1 MSARAIEWQ
10 FGSRQGFE
18 GEREHAAV
26 HSGRRAEGIGGWSQ
40 VAVQLV
46 VYILASGVMLV
57 RAGRLARSQRRR
69 ASEAWLTLGCILLC
83 LCVLRTLGV
92 HTFLTEAARELAQSL
107 GMYEMRRS
115 GQTLLIAGTALA
127 AVIGAGWVFV
137 RARFSPLSV
146 TLGCFALLVAWIGA
160 REVSL
165 HAVDQVLGSDWLG
178 QSLGAWGEVL
188 LLAIMTA
195 CAAADTKP
203 THRADGRYGMR
214 QAESGAQRRNFVRWI
229 GTFLTVL
236 AMSGGLAGVSKSIEA
251 TPGWLP
257 VSPSQTTPNLTGGTM
272 LWWEAE
278 NATGETFGNPWD
290 FRPTTPEQQN
300 ALSGGN
306 WLQTAK
312 GSGVTARWKLR
323 VPNAGTYRLWTRKF
337 YKHGPFRYRFGSQEW
352 THVGRDVELT
362 DEVVVREKVVA
373 NWVDLGL
380 VTLPA
385 GDIDFDVV
393 GDVGISAI
401 AFDCWVL
408 DGSGDFKP
416 SGKQRPPE
424 AIDAMAPPPIGA
436 ANIRFD
442 QQDFLWWEAEDADAE
457 TFGNP
462 PGFRAED
469 PKVKELL
476 SGGDWLQ
483 TGKGSTARAS
493 WSVDVTRPGT
503 YTFWA
508 RKFWKH
514 GPFRYR
520 WNYGQWVSIG
530 RDVDLAD
537 SVPLWRGVE
546 VNWVLLGAVDLPMGP
561 NKLEIEGQSDATAM
575 AFDCFLLTQKSFAPR
590 GKLKP
595 GEGYNVNEPGW
606 FAWEPE
612 RDTGGEKAL
621 DLRFL
626 NQKRAGDDGFV
637 VRRGDEF
644 AFEKTGE
651 PVRFWGVGANAATN
665 DKEGV
670 KRLAKL
676 LASLGVNAVRT
687 HRFIADRSGDDPFQI
702 DERYLDQLHY
712 FVAAMAEEGIFT
724 DISFYYPIWMR
735 TKPSDD
741 LPGYKVGQQPFGLLF
756 WDERMQSLWKTWA
769 RELLTRPNPYT
780 GKSLAEDPAVAIVEI
795 INEDSLF
802 FWTFDPEKR
811 IPPDAM
817 KLLEMQFGNWAS
829 ERYGSIGKALDTW
842 GRNPHP
848 ASPDVPS
855 GGRLGLYQVGFLGG
869 ANWAVTQRNT
879 ARARDQLEFMA
890 RLQRGF
896 YQTATDYLR
905 NDLGVRCAIQASNWK
920 TADDRVLSE
929 VERWT
934 YEPAGV
940 IGRNA
945 YFGGPH
951 EGEASSYSLR
961 KGQTYS
967 DRTGLRGDGA
977 PATIAFE
984 VSHAGYPQ
992 IVTEYGYPMPNAYR
1006 AEGAFLAAVY
1016 GSLHGT
1022 DGIFHFAMDGTGWD
1036 QQEQKFSLA
1045 TPVTLGQFPAL
1056 SLAYR
1061 QGYIEQGDVAFSQRV
1076 SLEDLFASKGTAVWQ
1091 SPNLDAFRATDVK
1104 PGTPEVIADPT
1115 ALVEGRAIID
1125 VAGDGEHDA
1134 EANGPKAPASSAATG
1149 TASDRTRAR
1158 AGALAS
1164 NTHQIRWDTHT
1175 GVVRVDTPCAQGV
1188 CGFLGEAGLQE
1199 TTDFVFDIKNEYAS
1213 VMIVSLDGK
1222 PLAESGRA
1230 LLQIV
1235 STEKNAGW
1243 NDSGGAKREI
1253 LDVGSPPVM
1262 VKEIDGV
1269 VHGRGR
1275 RWEVNLLSAA
1285 GRAEPSK
1292 RPEPAGNTGFRLD
1305 PHCLWYELKATP

>member
-1 MSARAIEWQ
+1 MIGPDVLAYIMAITAALTRGGLLART
-10 FGSRQGFE
+10 R
-18 GEREHAAV
+18 R
-26 HSGRRAEGIGGWSQ
+26 RRAAEIWITLGCALLCMCVLRSMEVHTYLTDAARQ
-40 VAVQLV
+40 
-46 VYILASGVMLV
+46 
-57 RAGRLARSQRRR
+57 LARS
-69 ASEAWLTLGCILLC
+69 A
-83 LCVLRTLGV
+83 GV
-92 HTFLTEAARELAQSL
+92 
-107 GMYEMRRS
+107 YEMRK
-115 GQTLLIAGTALA
+115 
-127 AVIGAGWVFV
+127 GAQ
-137 RARFSPLSV
+137 
-146 TLGCFALLVAWIGA
+146 ALLVAGTAMMALVAAVWLFIKAGATLLNIGLVVFVLLLGWIGA

-165 HAVDQVLGSDWLG
+165 HDVDHTLGATWMG
-178 QSLGAWGEVL
+178 QSVGAWGEVM
-188 LLAIMTA
+188 LLATMGA
-195 CAAADTKP
+195 CAAADRKRDVTP
-203 THRADGRYGMR
+203 TRRSAMR
-214 QAESGAQRRNFVRWI
+214 DFRIKWTRSRPIVWI
-229 GTFLTVL
+229 GAFAAMV
-236 AMSGGLAGVSKSIEA
+236 AMSGAMAAVSSGFGSESQSLEV
-251 TPGWLP
+251 G
-257 VSPSQTTPNLTGGTM
+257 SQPSQPKPTGGVM

-278 NATGETFGNPWD
+278 SATGETFGNPWD
-290 FRPTTPEQQN
+290 FRPTTPEQQD

-312 GSGVTARWKLR
+312 GSGVTARWKLH

-337 YKHGPFRYRFGSQEW
+337 YKHGPFRYRFGSHDW
-352 THVGRDVELT
+352 THVGRDVELA

-373 NWVDLGL
+373 NWVDLGI

-393 GDVGISAI
+393 GDDGISAI

-408 DGSGDFKP
+408 DGTGTFKP
-416 SGKQRPPE
+416 NGKNRPPE
-424 AIDAMAPPPIGA
+424 AIDAMPPPPIGDA
-436 ANIRFD
+436 KITFD
-442 QQDFLWWEAEDADAE
+442 QQDFLWWEAEDADGE

-469 PKVKELL
+469 PKVQELL

-493 WSVDVTRPGT
+493 WTVDVTEPGK
-503 YTFWA
+503 YAFWT

-520 WNYGQWVSIG
+520 WNFGQWVSVG
-530 RDVDLAD
+530 RDVELAD

-546 VNWVLLGAVDLPMGP
+546 VNWVLLGDVDLPMGP

-575 AFDCFLLTQKSFAPR
+575 AFDCFLLTQEPFTPR

-595 GEGYNVNEPGW
+595 GEGYDINEPGW
-606 FAWEPE
+606 FAWEPG
-612 RDTGGEKAL
+612 RGTSSEKAL

-626 NQKRAGDDGFV
+626 NQERAGNDGFV
-637 VRRGDEF
+637 VQQADQF
-644 AFEKTGE
+644 VFEKTGE

-676 LASLGVNAVRT
+676 LASLGVNAVRV
-687 HRFIADRSGDDPFQI
+687 HRAIADRKGNDPFAI
-702 DERYLDQLHY
+702 DERYLDQLHF
-712 FVAAMAEEGIFT
+712 FVATMADEGIYT
-724 DISFYYPIWMR
+724 DISFYYPVWMR
-735 TKPSDD
+735 AKPSDG
-741 LPGYKVGQQPFGLLF
+741 LTGYKDGQQPFGLLF
-756 WDERMQSLWKTWA
+756 WDERMQSLWKAWA

-811 IPPDAM
+811 IPPEAI
-817 KLLEMQFGNWAS
+817 KPLEKQFGDWAAAK
-829 ERYGSIGKALDTW
+829 YGSIDKALDQW

-848 ASPDVPS
+848 QSPDAPKD
-855 GGRLGLYQVGFLGG
+855 GRLGLYQVGFLGG

-896 YQTATDYLR
+896 YQSATDYLR

-945 YFGGPH
+945 YFGSPH
-951 EGEASSYSLR
+951 EGEASSYALR
-961 KGQTYS
+961 NGQTYS
-967 DRTGLRGDGA
+967 DRTGLRGDDA

-984 VSHAGYPQ
+984 VAHAGFPQ

-1056 SLAYR
+1056 ALAYR
-1061 QGYIEQGDVAFSQRV
+1061 RGYIEQGDVAFAQQV
-1076 SLEDLFASKGTAVWQ
+1076 SLEDLFASKGTAIWQ
-1091 SPNLDAFRATDVK
+1091 SPNLDAFRAADVE
-1104 PGTPEVIADPT
+1104 PGAQEAVADPT
-1115 ALVEGRAIID
+1115 ALVQGRVQID
-1125 VAGDGEHDA
+1125 VIGDGQPEKPNAARASANA
-1134 EANGPKAPASSAATG
+1134 EAKISGRMKAQNPQ
-1149 TASDRTRAR
+1149 DVYE
-1158 AGALAS
+1158 S
-1164 NTHQIRWDTHT
+1164 NTGQIRWDTRE
-1175 GVVRVDTPCAQGV
+1175 GVVRVDTPFAQGV
-1188 CGFLGEAGLQE
+1188 CGFLGQSGPQE
-1199 TTDFVFDIKNEYAS
+1199 TADFIFDIRNEYAS
-1213 VMIVSLDGK
+1213 VMVVSLDGK
-1222 PLAESGRA
+1222 PLAESERA

-1235 STEKNAGW
+1235 TTEKNAGW
-1243 NDSGGAKREI
+1243 SDTGGTKRRI
-1253 LDVGSPPVM
+1253 IDVGSPPVL
-1262 VKEIDGV
+1262 VKEIEGV
-1269 VHGRGR
+1269 VRGR
-1275 RWEVNLLSAA
+1275 KRGWKASALSASGQREASSNTKAFGDA
-1285 GRAEPSK
+1285 GLS
-1292 RPEPAGNTGFRLD
+1292 LD
-1305 PHCLWYELKATP
+1305 AQHVWYELTATP